1 MCKVFGYCRISRKT
15 QNLERQARNILAAY
29 PDAIIVKEAYT
40 GTKIEG
46 RKELEKLLRVI
57 KPGDCIVFDSV
68 SRMSRNAAEGF
79 KLYQELFKQGV
90 DLVFLKERYVD
101 TRVFRDRLQ
110 QSNVSTGKS
119 YIDEGLRTILLG
131 IAEEQ
136 IAVAFEQAEK
146 EVTDLHQ
153 RTAEGIETARR
164 NGKQIGRTAGV
175 NVITK
180 KSIAVK
186 EIIRKHSKDFAGT
199 LTDSEVLKLAGC
211 SRNSYYLYKRQLR
224 EEIEKAGG

>member
-1 MCKVFGYCRISRKT
+1 MCKVFGYCRISRKE
-15 QNLERQARNILAAY
+15 QNIERQERNILAAY
-29 PDAIIVKEAYT
+29 PDAIIIREAYT

-57 KPGDCIVFDSV
+57 KTGDTIVFDSV

-79 KLYQELFKQGV
+79 KLYQELFEKGV
-90 DLVFLKERYVD
+90 NLVFIKEPYVS
-101 TRVFRDRLQ
+101 TKVFRDRLQ

-119 YIDEGLRTILLG
+119 YLDEGLRTILLG

-136 IAVAFEQAEK
+136 IALAFEQAEK

-164 NGKQIGRTAGV
+164 NGKQIGRTAGAT
-175 NVITK
+175 VITK

-186 EIIRKHSKDFAGT
+186 EVIRKHSKDFAGT
-199 LTDSEVLKLAGC
+199 LSDADVMKLAGC
-211 SRNSYYLYKRQLR
+211 SRNSYYKYKSEMKKLG
-224 EEIEKAGG
+224 E

>member
-1 MCKVFGYCRISRKT
+1 MCKVFGYCRISRKE
-15 QNLERQARNILAAY
+15 QNIERQERNILAAY
-29 PDAIIVKEAYT
+29 PDAIIIREAYT

-57 KPGDCIVFDSV
+57 KTGDTIVFDSV

-90 DLVFLKERYVD
+90 DLVFIKEPYVN
-101 TRVFRDRLQ
+101 TKVFRDRLQ

-119 YIDEGLRTILLG
+119 YLDEGLRTILLG

-136 IAVAFEQAEK
+136 IELAFAQAQK
-146 EVTDLHQ
+146 EVDDLHQ

-175 NVITK
+175 TVITK

-186 EIIRKHSKDFAGT
+186 EVIRKHSKDFAGT
-199 LTDSEVLKLAGC
+199 LSDAEVIKLAGC
-211 SRNSYYLYKRQLR
+211 SRNSYYKYKSELKKLG
-224 EEIEKAGG
+224 E